1 LKKERRDNMYKIMA
15 VTRARAGKL
24 REAIGLSKEMA
35 EHVTSKY
42 DVKLQVHLQQFG
54 PTGTIYSIGEVKDLA
69 TMQTIQGKLIT
80 DEGYWAIVRKSAEI
94 IDPPN
99 IVLLQQL

>member
-1 LKKERRDNMYKIMA
+1 MYKIMA
-15 VTRARAGKL
+15 VTKARPGKL

-35 EHVTSKY
+35 EHIKSKY
-42 DVKLQVHLQQFG
+42 DVNLQVHLQQFG

-69 TMQTIQGKLIT
+69 TIQVIQGKLLA
-80 DEGYWAIVRKSAEI
+80 DDGYWAIVRKSAEI
-94 IDPPN
+94 SDPPT

>member
-1 LKKERRDNMYKIMA
+1 MKERRDNIYKIMA
-15 VTRARAGKL
+15 VTRAKPGRV
-24 REAIGLSKEMA
+24 REAIGTAKEMA
-35 EHVTSKY
+35 EHMNSNY

-54 PTGTIYSIGEVKDLA
+54 PSGTLYSIGEVKDLA
-69 TMQTIQGKLIT
+69 TIQAIQGKLMA

-94 IDPPN
+94 ADAPT